1 MTNRKNLRLLT
12 LVALSFLLV
21 VPAASYAG
29 QLFGNL
35 SLLPQIH
42 GVAGQGTT
50 STLGIDCAYGSNL
63 EGAPF
68 PTSVITPAPY
78 SSSDFDGTLD
88 TSCQATYLADTDAA
102 LHPLVSDNPT
112 AVATGGGGFTVD
124 VVADLATGQV
134 MNGFDVS
141 LQFNTK
147 QLQAVGF

>member
-1 MTNRKNLRLLT
+1 MINRKNLRLLT
-12 LVALSFLLV
+12 LVALSILLV
-21 VPAASYAG
+21 IPAASYSA
-29 QLFGNL
+29 QLFGNH
-35 SLLPQIH
+35 SLFPGIH
-42 GVAGQGTT
+42 IAAALVPNA
-50 STLGIDCAYGSNL
+50 LGIDCAYGSNL
-63 EGAPF
+63 EGVAF
-68 PTSVITPAPY
+68 PASVITPAPY

-124 VVADLATGQV
+124 VVTELIAGQT

-147 QLQAVGF
+147 